1 MSFPRLSASG
11 YRTTTKPGGEAN
23 EPEKAERQHRDR
35 HLQPLAQRRPV
46 LGALRRVPRRLQGR
60 LRDVARVVP
69 RPRGDLPRAVRFDHG
84 RRGQELP
91 ARLLAPEHPG
101 LRLRREGPAQGRRSR
116 PGHRDLPVG
125 QHRDRVRLDQEG
137 QDEGADL
144 HRRARLHRDRAQ
156 ELGALRDR
164 HGDLRDHAGLRRER
178 LRHRPAAGARQGR
191 QGQELAGDGP
201 PDRDLQAL
209 PRGLRRD
216 PGADERRGH
225 ALRRGRVR
233 AEQARPGHDR
243 AEVGAGRQVH
253 RRRDPRRRPGARA
266 GAQAPRLHRDPR
278 PDAAGRRRG
287 VQEGR
292 DQGVRAPLAPRLRR
306 PRGLPQG
313 SGAPAQGR
321 LQAHHAEDRRLR
333 DAGAGDGAALGRRG
347 EDRPADDR
355 RRAGRHRA

>member
-1 MSFPRLSASG
+1 MWLASFRGREVIYPGPFGSITAGADKNYPLDYSHLNIQG
-11 YRTTTKPGGEAN
+11 YAC
-23 EPEKAERQHRDR
+23 
-35 HLQPLAQRRPV
+35 
-46 LGALRRVPRRLQGR
+46 GAKGLPKGV
-60 LRDVARVVP
+60 DA
-69 RPRGDLPRAVRFDHG
+69 RPR
-84 RRGQELP
+84 
-91 ARLLAPEHPG
+91 
-101 LRLRREGPAQGRRSR
+101 
-116 PGHRDLPVG
+116 HRDLPVG
-125 QHRDRVRLDQEG
+125 EHRDRVRLDQEG
-137 QDEGADL
+137 EDEGADL

-216 PGADERRGH
+216 PRADERRGH

-233 AEQARPGHDR
+233 AEQARAGHDR

-278 PDAAGRRRG
+278 PDAAGRRS
-287 VQEGR
+287 
-292 DQGVRAPLAPRLRR
+292 RR
-306 PRGLPQG
+306 
-313 SGAPAQGR
+313 S
-321 LQAHHAEDRRLR
+321 
-333 DAGAGDGAALGRRG
+333 
-347 EDRPADDR
+347 
-355 RRAGRHRA
+355 RRARSRSSSGTRGSASSTTRASSRKWRGCARSASSASR